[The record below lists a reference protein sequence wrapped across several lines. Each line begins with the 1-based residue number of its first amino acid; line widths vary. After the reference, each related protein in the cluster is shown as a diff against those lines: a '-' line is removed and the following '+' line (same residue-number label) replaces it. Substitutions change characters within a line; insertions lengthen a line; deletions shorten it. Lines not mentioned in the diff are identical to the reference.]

1 MGIDCEWLRLR
12 SPGTAKLFRPDEDV
26 EITILAQFADY
37 LSPEVC
43 AITIDNDGLLRV
55 STDPVEDDT
64 LFIAYLLF
72 SIAESLADCCTI
84 QFSKLRSSIG
94 LDLVLISHH
103 TKTNSGFLKRLP
115 LSLTP

>member
-1 MGIDCEWLRLR
+1 MVKVK
-12 SPGTAKLFRPDEDV
+12 GTAKLFQPDEDV

-37 LSPEVC
+37 LSPEVR

-115 LSLTP
+115 LNLTPYKSP